1 MSVNVMMIVMGGYK
15 TRRKGSKDADH
26 DVTVREATYTAGVRQ
41 TQLRGGK
48 AQSGFISCGI
58 LKEGCCAHTQLML
71 RIKSQCTL
79 RAAGATFLSDANRE
93 KLGGSNVALNGS
105 VDHTVEKVSKNRSAH
120 FTF

>member
-1 MSVNVMMIVMGGYK
+1 MGGYK

-26 DVTVREATYTAGVRQ
+26 DITVREATYTAGQ
-41 TQLRGGK
+41 TQLWGGT

-71 RIKSQCTL
+71 RIQSQCTL
-79 RAAGATFLSDANRE
+79 RTAGATFLSDANRE
-93 KLGGSNVALNGS
+93 KLRGSNVALN
-105 VDHTVEKVSKNRSAH
+105 VDHTVEKVSKKRSAH